1 MPYDK
6 KAWKRRL
13 AERTDLSSQL
23 VHLTRDNKDKKLNEV
38 LLEILSSKTLIGSS
52 TKSGFICGKTPAVC
66 FQDAPLVSVCQN
78 VFFEQKYLELNK
90 NSKLRY
96 RATGISIDKS
106 YAYNKGARPVLYEET
121 KKAKEILPTDQWWRI
136 VNFNL
141 GDEKNIV
148 DWTHEREWRAPG
160 DFTFDL
166 SAVTLLFVNESSFK
180 DFLKICKARDLKYVE
195 EVKGIV
201 VLNNLLY

>member
-13 AERTDLSSQL
+13 AERTDLSPQL
-23 VHLTRDNKDKKLNEV
+23 VHLTRDNEDKKLNEV
-38 LLEILSSKTLIGSS
+38 LLDILSSKTIMGSS
-52 TKSGFICGKTPAVC
+52 TKSGFICGQTPAVC

-78 VFFEQKYLELNK
+78 VFFEQKYLEINRK
-90 NSKLRY
+90 SKLRY

-106 YAYNKGARPVLYEET
+106 YAYNKGARPVFYEET

-141 GDEKNIV
+141 SDEKTL
-148 DWTHEREWRAPG
+148 WTGPM
-160 DFTFDL
+160 
-166 SAVTLLFVNESSFK
+166 NESGECREIS
-180 DFLKICKARDLKYVE
+180 
-195 EVKGIV
+195 
-201 VLNNLLY
+201 LLTSLRRLYSL